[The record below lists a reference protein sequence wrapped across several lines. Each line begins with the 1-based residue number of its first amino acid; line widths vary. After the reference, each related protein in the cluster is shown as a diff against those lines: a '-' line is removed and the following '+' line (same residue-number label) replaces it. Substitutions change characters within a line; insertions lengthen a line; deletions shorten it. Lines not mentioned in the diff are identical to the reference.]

1 MPHLVQILLPVFDPD
16 GHALTAEQFAIV
28 RNELVDRFGGATA
41 FTRAPAE
48 GVWDSGER
56 TVTDDI
62 IVVEVMT
69 DTLDKVWWSHY
80 RRTLERRFRQQL
92 IVIRHHEVDLI

>member
-1 MPHLVQILLPVFDPD
+1 MAHLVQILLPVFDPD
-16 GHALTAEQFAIV
+16 GHDMTAGDFGHV

-48 GVWDSGER
+48 SVWDSGER
-56 TVTDDI
+56 TVRDDI

-69 DTLDKVWWSHY
+69 ELDKTWWSDY
-80 RRTLERRFRQQL
+80 RRTLERRFRQQV
-92 IVIRHHEVDLI
+92 IVIRHHEVELL